1 MATPCETE
9 NGRSHYLA
17 GSLEQRCPCERP
29 TISQG
34 HLCSR
39 LSEKWRLYLEP
50 RFKRFI
56 LATKVQKVDSS
67 MSSSS
72 GAVQSPNLASQI
84 TESFSQITESFSQIT
99 ESLSLSLR
107 QIPERDDLGPPVV
120 PGGRRSVW
128 DPETFPRA
136 AGSAV
141 SKERLGDWDGQMH
154 V

>member
-17 GSLEQRCPCERP
+17 GSLEQSCPCERP

-84 TESFSQITESFSQIT
+84 TESFSQITES
-99 ESLSLSLR
+99 LSLSLR

-120 PGGRRSVW
+120 PGVQEIGL
-128 DPETFPRA
+128 
-136 AGSAV
+136 GS
-141 SKERLGDWDGQMH
+141 
-154 V
+154 